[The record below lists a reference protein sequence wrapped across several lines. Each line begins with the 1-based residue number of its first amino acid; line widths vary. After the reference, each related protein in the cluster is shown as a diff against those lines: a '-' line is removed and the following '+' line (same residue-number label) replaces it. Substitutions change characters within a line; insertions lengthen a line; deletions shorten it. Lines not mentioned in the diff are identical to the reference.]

1 VRPQGERHEFVSN
14 AAGSACQRDYVI
26 EKRYDGTSQMPF
38 STVKIDWTYDILGRL
53 VAEMRD
59 LDDDGQRDPGD
70 YTDFFAFDLA
80 GNRVLKV
87 RGWDVNG
94 DGVLEPARSTSQPPP
109 PSTPATSSSRSS

>member
-1 VRPQGERHEFVSN
+1 
-14 AAGSACQRDYVI
+14 
-26 EKRYDGTSQMPF
+26 MPF
-38 STVKIDWTYDILGRL
+38 SAVKIDWTYDVLGRL

-59 LDDDGQRDPGD
+59 LDDDGQRGPGD

-87 RGWDVNG
+87 RGWDANG

-109 PSTPATSSSRSS
+109 PSTPATSSSRSSYAHAAVSGAMASRINPGGDHRQAG